1 MSFFRDLFR
10 RAPAESVVLIDIGT
24 SSVAGAYARYTE
36 QEPPVLLYTRRVPI
50 EIRGDEPHE
59 HAMLRALTILGD
71 ILIREGA
78 PALARVAGN
87 GAADVVLVSID
98 APWEEISVRT
108 EHFERKT
115 GFVFTKSLVAKALA
129 KRDPALP
136 DKLLVDESI
145 VGTILNGYET
155 AHPYG
160 KKVHRA
166 SAIILTSFIKQKIAQ
181 NILSILQRLYH
192 TRRILPIAGSSL
204 RYQAM
209 HRAFPHERNALILDA
224 TGSLTS
230 IMLVRKGLLVAISL
244 VQNSATDDQTWTRKV
259 ADECAEIA
267 KNYPLPRTIFL
278 LAREPEIASLR
289 EKLDAAHLG
298 SLWLSDNPPQIVSV
312 LASHIAGSIRRM
324 TTASPDLP
332 LLLMALYYRTNE
344 KRKNPEE

>member
-1 MSFFRDLFR
+1 MSLFR
-10 RAPAESVVLIDIGT
+10 NPFRRVSAEAVVLIDIGT

-50 EIRGDEPHE
+50 EIRGEEPHE

-78 PALARVAGN
+78 PVLARATGN
-87 GAADVVLVSID
+87 GSADVVLVSID
-98 APWEEISVRT
+98 APWEEISIRT
-108 EHFERKT
+108 EHFERKID
-115 GFVFTKSLVAKALA
+115 FVFTKSLVAKALA
-129 KRDPALP
+129 KQNATLP
-136 DKLLVDESI
+136 EKLLVDESI
-145 VGTILNGYET
+145 IGTILNGYET
-155 AHPYG
+155 ARPYG

-166 SAIILTSFIKQKIAQ
+166 SAIILTSFIEKKIAKS
-181 NILSILQRLYH
+181 ILSVLQRLYH
-192 TRRILPIAGSSL
+192 TKHILSIAGSSL

-209 HRAFPHERNALILDA
+209 RAAFPHERNALILDA

-244 VQNSATDDQTWTRKV
+244 VKNSDTDDQTWIRKV

-267 KNYPLPRTIFL
+267 RNYPLPRTIFL
-278 LAREPEIASLR
+278 LAREPDIASLR

-298 SLWLSDNPPQIVSV
+298 SLWLSDNPPQIVSI
-312 LASHIAGSIRRM
+312 LASHIIGSIRHA
-324 TTASPDLP
+324 TTTSPDLP

-344 KRKNPEE
+344 GKKDPEE